1 VTSPRLWA
9 VVLLVMSLVA
19 EARAGSSPPFDVSNT
34 TWSMVGRISYSG
46 ASSPDLTRFR
56 IAFHDDGNFTYE
68 IDNDQGEPLTFTGF
82 WVQKKRKVTLTF
94 DEASRSAFE
103 ADMALNF
110 SNVGFRVD
118 FDIQKWEI
126 TCALKGSDAAP
137 TMDFKYRFKSRYV
150 FNGREG
156 KRRSFRFNFRIRGD
170 GTMP

>member
-1 VTSPRLWA
+1 
-9 VVLLVMSLVA
+9 
-19 EARAGSSPPFDVSNT
+19 
-34 TWSMVGRISYSG
+34 MVGRISYSG

-56 IAFHDDGNFTYE
+56 IALHGDGNFTYE

-94 DEASRSAFE
+94 DEASRSGFE
-103 ADMALNF
+103 AAMALNF

-126 TCALKGSDAAP
+126 GCAIKGTAAAP
-137 TMDFKYRFKSRYV
+137 TLDFKLRFKSRYV
-150 FNGREG
+150 FHGRED
-156 KRRSFRFNFRIRGD
+156 KKRSFGFDFKIRGS